1 MPGSNGIVKLVS
13 SSAMVPLSRP
23 RRFGHQIQ
31 RRWDRGRER
40 ASTCCRKGASDFRSS
55 QSDTKSGERIR
66 AIQRKGLIVCIES
79 DTEFR
84 LRRLGRDFRR
94 LGRDFYLEFVQRG
107 ALSTKVVAV
116 IPSCSILE
124 PGIETQAAASAP
136 ALIRGA
142 TAPHLSGK
150 VVGLLF
156 PLAMSLLGIGGTQ
169 DLDRSM
175 YHPTIEQIQPSNP
188 LEERVL
194 QALWRHSCPA

>member
-1 MPGSNGIVKLVS
+1 MPESNGIVKLVS

-31 RRWDRGRER
+31 RRRDRGRER
-40 ASTCCRKGASDFRSS
+40 ASICRRKGASDFRSS

-66 AIQRKGLIVCIES
+66 ARQRKGLIVCIES

-84 LRRLGRDFRR
+84 LRRLV
-94 LGRDFYLEFVQRG
+94 RDFYLEFVQRG

-142 TAPHLSGK
+142 AAPHLSGK